1 MGCLGYDNL
10 YNSLQYVLMRWDV
23 YTIIMNR
30 QFVILL
36 PPFFFMHLHLI
47 SMKAEYIKIVYLLVV
62 SDLMVTS
69 SSIQIYTK
77 FRDSRNVRG
86 FNHKEVCI

>member
-30 QFVILL
+30 QIVILL
-36 PPFFFMHLHLI
+36 PPFFFTFSLAYETQATAGLASQDYCLLSSEI
-47 SMKAEYIKIVYLLVV
+47 LCKIE
-62 SDLMVTS
+62 
-69 SSIQIYTK
+69 SIWYA
-77 FRDSRNVRG
+77 S
-86 FNHKEVCI
+86 